1 MSEDN
6 ILGNKASLNIGIL
19 KNVPM
24 QGDELKFSAVKSSA
38 LAFLGDAVYELY
50 VRKYV
55 FESGEAKADFLNKM
69 AVRYVRA
76 ESQAVAF
83 DAIYEEL
90 DEDEK
95 GVARRGKN
103 HKISS
108 MPHNIDNMT
117 YKKATGFEALM
128 GYLFLEGKSERLE
141 YIIEKA
147 FEAIE
152 TSPFYANRYQRIL
165 NEIGEKT
172 E

>member
-108 MPHNIDNMT
+108 MPHNIDTMT

-152 TSPFYANRYQRIL
+152 TSPFYANKYQRIL

>member
-103 HKISS
+103 H
-108 MPHNIDNMT
+108 
-117 YKKATGFEALM
+117 
-128 GYLFLEGKSERLE
+128 RL
-141 YIIEKA
+141 
-147 FEAIE
+147 
-152 TSPFYANRYQRIL
+152 
-165 NEIGEKT
+165 
-172 E
+172 